1 MRAKIDH
8 DDSTLSTDAKM
19 VVNAIDRLT
28 EAVGELEMT
37 ISIKMATI
45 DKTNKTLDLISDS
58 IWDINKRQM
67 Y

>member
-37 ISIKMATI
+37 ISIKMAPI
-45 DKTNKTLDLISDS
+45 DKTNKTLDLISES
-58 IWDINKRQM
+58 IWDINKRQWF
-67 Y
+67 